1 MTDGLAEGVRTLA
14 GRYEIGASIG
24 HGGMSDVFLGRDTRL
39 NRTVAVKLLHPELA
53 EDPQFRVRFRREAQD
68 AAKMTHPTIVRIFD
82 AGEESVPDAVAG
94 ERIVPFIVME
104 YIEGQLLRDLAAAGP
119 MPATEAAR
127 IVEQVLTALEYS
139 HRAGIVH
146 RDIKPG
152 NIMITPGGQVKVMDF
167 GIARAISDSAST
179 IAETSGVVG
188 TARYFSPEQ
197 ARGVQVDARSDLY
210 STGVVLFELLT
221 GRTPFVGENPVA
233 VAYQHINAAPP
244 VPSTRNANV
253 TPALDA
259 VVLKA
264 LAKEPA
270 NRYQSAADFRADLAA
285 AVSGDLGVKRTA
297 RPDEFSAALFGSQ
310 AAAAQA
316 AQRQFTTEVDDRAM
330 RTQSGPPVLWLWAG
344 IVVLL
349 GITAAV
355 IYWVFTLQPQNLA
368 QDLVVE
374 VPDVVGSRYEDG
386 YTRLVDDNGLTVIR
400 VDEASEAVT
409 AGLILRT
416 EPAAGVTVQRG
427 QEVQVVV
434 SSGKAPV
441 AIPDVTRMDEG
452 SARAALEGAGFQVG
466 TVVTSTSP
474 DVPAGLVMSSDPAG
488 GAGAPPATLGTV
500 VNLVV
505 SNGLVTVPDM
515 TGKPLAEANTVF
527 SNLRLQVTNTTWDAS
542 CTGLTLRSQSIVG
555 EVAQGSSISL
565 VSCQP

>member
-1 MTDGLAEGVRTLA
+1 MTEGLAETVRTLA
-14 GRYEIGASIG
+14 GRYEVGEPIG
-24 HGGMSDVFLGRDTRL
+24 HGGMSDVFLGNDTRL
-39 NRTVAVKLLHPELA
+39 GRKVAIKLLHAELA

-82 AGEESVPDAVAG
+82 AGEEAVADPAGG
-94 ERIVPFIVME
+94 EKLVPFIVME
-104 YIEGQLLRDLAAAGP
+104 HIEGELLRDVIARGP
-119 MPATEAAR
+119 VPPTEAAR

-152 NIMITPGGQVKVMDF
+152 NVMLTRGGQVKVMDF
-167 GIARAISDSAST
+167 GIARAISDSAAT

-188 TARYFSPEQ
+188 TAQYFSPEQ
-197 ARGVQVDARSDLY
+197 ARGVAVDARSDLY

-221 GRTPFVGENPVA
+221 GRPPFGGDNPVA
-233 VAYQHINAAPP
+233 VAYQHVNAEPP
-244 VPSTRNANV
+244 VPSTLASGI
-253 TPALDA
+253 TPAIDG
-259 VVLKA
+259 VVLKS

-270 NRYQSAADFRADLAA
+270 NRYPTAADFRTDLAA
-285 AVSGDLGVKRTA
+285 AVAGELPVNRA
-297 RPDEFSAALFGSQ
+297 PRADEFSAALFGSQ

-316 AQRQFTTEVDDRAM
+316 AQRQLTTEVDDRAM

-386 YTRLVDDNGLTVIR
+386 FDRLVEDNGLVVIR
-400 VDEASEAVT
+400 VDEANEAVA

-434 SSGKAPV
+434 SSGKAPIDV
-441 AIPDVTRMDEG
+441 PDVTRMDEA
-452 SARAALEGAGFQVG
+452 SARAALEAVGFQVG
-466 TVVTSTSP
+466 TVTTSTSV
-474 DVPAGLVMSSDPAG
+474 DVPAGLVMSTDPAG

-500 VNLVV
+500 VNLNV

-515 TGKPLAEANTVF
+515 VGKPLAEANSVF
-527 SNLRLQVTNTTWDAS
+527 SNLRLQITSTTWDAS
-542 CTGLTLRSQSIVG
+542 CTGLTLKAQSIVG
-555 EVAQGSSISL
+555 DVAQGSQIAI